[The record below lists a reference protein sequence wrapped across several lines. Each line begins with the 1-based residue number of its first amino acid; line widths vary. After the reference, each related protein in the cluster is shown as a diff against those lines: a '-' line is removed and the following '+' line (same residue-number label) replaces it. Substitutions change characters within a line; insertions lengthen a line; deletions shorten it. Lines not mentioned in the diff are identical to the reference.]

1 MTYYFIK
8 KLSDNLYEVEDNK
21 SAILHY
27 FALEIDSLKLKSPV
41 RFNITVRP
49 SDRIG
54 YRKKLVNLFKKINK
68 QSYYEVE
75 VSYES

>member
-8 KLSDNLYEVEDNK
+8 KVSENLYEVEDNK

-49 SDRIG
+49 GDRIG
-54 YRKKLVNLFKKINK
+54 FRKKLVNLYKKINK
-68 QSYYEVE
+68 LSYYEVE
-75 VSYES
+75 VTYES

>member
-27 FALEIDSLKLKSPV
+27 FALEIDLLKLKSPV

-49 SDRIG
+49 GDRIG
-54 YRKKLVNLFKKINK
+54 FRKKLVTLFKKINK
-68 QSYYEVE
+68 QSYYEVNIT
-75 VSYES
+75 YES